1 MKSRRLILMVFLLAL
16 GVGLIPHVHAQ
27 FGDLLKDPR
36 LKDLKES
43 LGSGGGLSN
52 ENIVGGLKEALE
64 IGTKNAVGTVSQL
77 DGYYKNP
84 KIRIPLPGAVQK
96 AKKAL
101 MVVGYGAQVDA
112 FELSM
117 NRAAEQAAPQAE
129 AIFWDSIKQM
139 SFTDARKILD
149 GGDNA
154 ATLYFTEKTSA
165 QLNKIFRPIVHDT
178 MSEVGVTRQ
187 YQDLDKKVRTIP
199 FTESFSFDLDDYVT
213 NKSLDGLFLML
224 AEEEKKIRQNPAA
237 RVTPLLKKVFG
248 GK

>member
-1 MKSRRLILMVFLLAL
+1 MKSRRLILMIFLLVL

-27 FGDLLKDPR
+27 FGDLLKD
-36 LKDLKES
+36 LEKT
-43 LGSGGGLSN
+43 LGSGGELSN

-64 IGTKNAVGTVSQL
+64 VGTKNAVGTVSQM
-77 DGYYKNP
+77 DGYYQNP

-96 AKKAL
+96 VKTAL
-101 MVVGYGAQVDA
+101 VAVGYGAQVNA

-154 ATLYFTEKTSA
+154 ATLYFKEKTSA
-165 QLNKIFRPIVHDT
+165 QLNKIFKPIIHNT

-187 YQDLDKKVRTIP
+187 YQDLDNKVRTIP

-237 RVTPLLKKVFG
+237 RVTPLLKEVFG
-248 GK
+248 SK